1 MSSFKLEQRR
11 LTLRGR
17 EFHFVS
23 YEGQLANPAR
33 HQTATAPTWFLMNA
47 GKRWP
52 VIPHQ
57 PGQEIGELDRLL
69 AQWLEQHVFV

>member
-23 YEGQLANPAR
+23 YEGQLANAAR
-33 HQTATAPTWFLMNA
+33 HQPATIPTWFLMNA

-52 VIPHQ
+52 VIAHQ
-57 PGQEIGELDRLL
+57 PGQEIDELDRLL

>member
-11 LTLRGR
+11 LTLRGT

-33 HQTATAPTWFLMNA
+33 HQAATSPTWFL
-47 GKRWP
+47 
-52 VIPHQ
+52 
-57 PGQEIGELDRLL
+57 
-69 AQWLEQHVFV
+69 